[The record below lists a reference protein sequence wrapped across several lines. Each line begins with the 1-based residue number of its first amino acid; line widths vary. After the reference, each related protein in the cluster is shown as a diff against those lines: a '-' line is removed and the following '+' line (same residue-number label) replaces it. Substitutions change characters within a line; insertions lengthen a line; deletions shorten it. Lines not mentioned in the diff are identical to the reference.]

1 MSDAWM
7 PLARYIEA
15 AADGGP
21 LRGGAP
27 RVVWQ
32 SLSADSRA
40 VSARSAA
47 QRLDQLG
54 RPSHLV
60 WNPLTGEIVQL
71 IPIVRAARSLG
82 CPEGLDPPGP
92 VGHVEAVPPA
102 GHAEPPPV
110 AADGYLAPVNAEG
123 RLCVQISVVAFPW
136 EPFTDGPMTGLQP
149 ILRWLD
155 SWGIVRQWPAGQP
168 APFPHGHPASG
179 SNRAWSKGGY
189 FGASQVPG
197 WTAAGPGAIDVDL
210 MRGRAAAP
218 AAALAS
224 ARDAGHPPAAPGY
237 LTATA
242 DAGRPGIG
250 LPELDSILP
259 AAAASAA
266 LSRAS

>member
-1 MSDAWM
+1 M
-7 PLARYIEA
+7 PSARYIEA

-32 SLSADSRA
+32 SLSADPRA

-60 WNPLTGEIVQL
+60 WNPLTGETVQL
-71 IPIVRAARSLG
+71 ISIVRAARSLG
-82 CPEGLDPPGP
+82 CPEGLEPPGP
-92 VGHVEAVPPA
+92 VGDAVPPA
-102 GHAEPPPV
+102 GHTDVPSAP
-110 AADGYLAPVNAEG
+110 ADGYLPPVNAEG

-136 EPFTDGPMTGLQP
+136 EPFTEGPMAGLQP

-155 SWGIVRQWPAGQP
+155 SWGIPRQWPAGRP

-179 SNRAWSKGGY
+179 SNRAWSRGGH

-197 WTAAGPGAIDVDL
+197 WTAAGPGCIDVEL
-210 MRGRAAAP
+210 LHGRAAA
-218 AAALAS
+218 AATLTG
-224 ARDAGHPPAAPGY
+224 ARGGTEHAAAPGY
-237 LTATA
+237 VTGPAET
-242 DAGRPGIG
+242 GRLGVG